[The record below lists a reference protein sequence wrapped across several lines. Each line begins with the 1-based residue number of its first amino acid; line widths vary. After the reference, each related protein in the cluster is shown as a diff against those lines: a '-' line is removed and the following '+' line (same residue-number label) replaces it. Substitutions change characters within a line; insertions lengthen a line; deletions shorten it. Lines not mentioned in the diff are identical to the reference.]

1 MNQVIALVV
10 AYLLGSIPFAL
21 IAGKLHGVDL
31 RTMGSGNLGATN
43 VFRTLGRTAGI
54 TVMVLDIAKGAAAVL
69 VAEALTDNPWPLVA
83 GALAILGHVFPV
95 WTGFKGGKG
104 VAVGAGALIGLVPA
118 ASGVLIVLW
127 CVLGLTTRYVAIASA
142 AALGCAKSADKAVSS
157 VACKARAATEV
168 GTSRPRNSS
177 ERASSSAS
185 ANKYGAPDARFAS
198 PAPAAATRSRSS
210 DGTSDGRVDGCRRVA
225 HTCRISSVALSSEAS
240 MGPIACRSD
249 ASTPRTPRSAISEC
263 RCTR

>member
-1 MNQVIALVV
+1 VNQVIALVV

-69 VAEALTDNPWPLVA
+69 VAEALTNNPWPLAA

-95 WTGFKGGKG
+95 WTNFKGGKG

-127 CVLGLTTRYVAIASA
+127 FLIVLTTRYVSVASIVCALA
-142 AALGCAKSADKAVSS
+142 AAPLAWAF
-157 VACKARAATEV
+157 
-168 GTSRPRNSS
+168 
-177 ERASSSAS
+177 
-185 ANKYGAPDARFAS
+185 GAPWSYVGFIALAGLFVIWKHRENIVRLTHGDEN
-198 PAPAAATRSRSS
+198 
-210 DGTSDGRVDGCRRVA
+210 
-225 HTCRISSVALSSEAS
+225 RISLGRRKGTTTE
-240 MGPIACRSD
+240 G
-249 ASTPRTPRSAISEC
+249 
-263 RCTR
+263 

>member
-1 MNQVIALVV
+1 VNQVIALVV

-69 VAEALTDNPWPLVA
+69 VAEALTNNPWPLAA

-95 WTGFKGGKG
+95 WTNFKGGKG

-127 CVLGLTTRYVAIASA
+127 FLIVLTTRYVSVASIVCALA
-142 AALGCAKSADKAVSS
+142 AAPLAWVF
-157 VACKARAATEV
+157 
-168 GTSRPRNSS
+168 
-177 ERASSSAS
+177 
-185 ANKYGAPDARFAS
+185 GAPWSYVGFIALAGLFVIWKHRENIVRLTHGDEN
-198 PAPAAATRSRSS
+198 
-210 DGTSDGRVDGCRRVA
+210 
-225 HTCRISSVALSSEAS
+225 RISLGRRKGTTTES
-240 MGPIACRSD
+240 
-249 ASTPRTPRSAISEC
+249 
-263 RCTR
+263 

>member
-31 RTMGSGNLGATN
+31 RTVGSGNLGATN

-69 VAEALTDNPWPLVA
+69 VAVALTDNPWPLVA

-95 WTGFKGGKG
+95 WTNFKGGKG

-127 CVLGLTTRYVAIASA
+127 FVIVLTTRYVSIASIVCALA
-142 AALGCAKSADKAVSS
+142 AAPLAWAF
-157 VACKARAATEV
+157 
-168 GTSRPRNSS
+168 
-177 ERASSSAS
+177 
-185 ANKYGAPDARFAS
+185 GAPWSYVAFIALAGLFVIWKHRENIV
-198 PAPAAATRSRSS
+198 RLSR
-210 DGTSDGRVDGCRRVA
+210 GEEN
-225 HTCRISSVALSSEAS
+225 RISLGQRKGAP
-240 MGPIACRSD
+240 GD
-249 ASTPRTPRSAISEC
+249 G
-263 RCTR
+263 